1 MNKKYEFKA
10 SGVDAAID
18 AGLKELNLSRED
30 AEIEIISTG
39 GFLKKAVVAIR
50 KKEDAEIEAAPK
62 TAEKA
67 ETKTAPAPERRERT
81 QEARSFNYNQE
92 TTQKREDSQAKIFIK
107 KVLELMNIDCSVDER
122 IKGSEIAFYIK
133 GEDAHKIIG
142 YRGETLDA
150 LQHLVTCKI
159 NKDEKAFER
168 VVVDAD
174 FYRQKR
180 EQTLINLA
188 KRLAKQAAASNSPVE
203 LEPMNAFERRI
214 IHSALQD
221 SKLASTRSDG
231 EGKERHIIIT
241 PLEGI
246 NENNVQ
252 YGSTAFK
259 KTGPVRTKG
268 YGYSRKRF

>member
-10 SGVDAAID
+10 SSVDAAID

-30 AEIEIISTG
+30 AEIEILSTG
-39 GFLKKAVVAIR
+39 GFLKKAMVAIS
-50 KKEDAEIEAAPK
+50 KKEEEEIVLAPK
-62 TAEKA
+62 TEEKA
-67 ETKTAPAPERRERT
+67 EAKTEPLRERRERNH
-81 QEARSFNYNQE
+81 ERGSFNYNKD
-92 TTQKREDSQAKIFIK
+92 TAQKREDSPAKIFIK

-122 IKGSEIAFYIK
+122 IKDSEIAFYIK

-159 NKDEKAFER
+159 NKDEKQYER

-231 EGKERHIIIT
+231 EGKDRHIIIT
-241 PLEGI
+241 PLEGVS
-246 NENNVQ
+246 ENSVQ
-252 YGSTAFK
+252 YGATGFK

>member
-10 SGVDAAID
+10 SSVDAAID
-18 AGLKELNLSRED
+18 AGLKELKLSREE

-39 GFLKKAVVAIR
+39 GFLKKATVAIC
-50 KKEDAEIEAAPK
+50 KKEEVESAAEAVTEESI
-62 TAEKA
+62 
-67 ETKTAPAPERRERT
+67 ETKKEPRRQRRERV
-81 QEARSFNYNQE
+81 QEDAADNDQDAP
-92 TTQKREDSQAKIFIK
+92 QQREDSQAKLFVK
-107 KVLELMNIDCSVDER
+107 KVLELMKIDCSVDER

-150 LQHLVTCKI
+150 LQHLVTCQI
-159 NKDEKAFER
+159 NKDEKKYER
-168 VVVDAD
+168 IVVDAD

-188 KRLAKQAAASNSPVE
+188 RRLAKQAAASSSAVE

-221 SKLASTRSDG
+221 SKIASTRSDG
-231 EGKERHIIIT
+231 EGKDRHIIIT
-241 PLEGI
+241 PLDGVVESS
-246 NENNVQ
+246 VQ
-252 YGSTAFK
+252 YGATNFK

>member
-1 MNKKYEFKA
+1 MNNKYEFKA
-10 SGVDAAID
+10 SSVDAAID

-30 AEIEIISTG
+30 AEIEILSSG
-39 GFLKKAVVAIR
+39 GFLKKAIVAIG
-50 KKEDAEIEAAPK
+50 KKEVEESDAFTEEQKDTEANTEP
-62 TAEKA
+62 ER
-67 ETKTAPAPERRERT
+67 ERRERT
-81 QEARSFNYNQE
+81 KESRFGNNQDNA
-92 TTQKREDSQAKIFIK
+92 QKREDSQAKIFIK
-107 KVLELMNIDCSVDER
+107 NVLELMNINCSVDER

-159 NKDEKAFER
+159 NKDEKVFER

-188 KRLAKQAAASNSPVE
+188 KRLAKQAAASNSSVE

-231 EGKERHIIIT
+231 EGKDRHIIIT
-241 PLEGI
+241 PLESVS
-246 NENNVQ
+246 ENSVQ
-252 YGSTAFK
+252 YGATSFK